1 MRAHDSVA
9 SRGAARLATVLL
21 SLAVPFS
28 GLADAGAWLPLASS
42 PESVGFSSQG
52 LERLDA
58 AMRKAVADGK
68 VAGVSTLLIR
78 HGQEIAFREHGVSNL
93 ETGDP
98 LRRDTIFRIAS
109 MTKPI
114 TSVAM
119 MMLYEEGKW
128 RLDDPVT
135 NLVPELG
142 GLQVIVGRDDS
153 GKTLLAPAKRAPT
166 MRELMSHTAG
176 FGNDAGVL
184 GAVGLR
190 EMVERIAD
198 LPLVYQPGERWSYS
212 LAVDI
217 QSYIVERLS
226 GQPFDQFL
234 RQQIFEPLKMADTGF
249 VVPAERIGRL
259 AEAYSADPARST
271 LAPVTHVS
279 DTDRVRRPTGD
290 WTQRATTESGGGG
303 LVSTIDDYARF
314 AQMLANG
321 GELDGA
327 RLLSRDSVELMRTNV
342 VSETAIVEPTPFF
355 DEGEGFGLGVRL
367 VTDRAQG
374 RAGAGT
380 LSWEGATGTFFWVD
394 PINDLVFVG
403 MLQAPGQFAPRD
415 DARALVYAAL
425 IDPAK

>member
-1 MRAHDSVA
+1 MKF
-9 SRGAARLATVLL
+9 RGADRGVAHLATVLL
-21 SLAVPFS
+21 SLAVPLS

-42 PESVGFSSQG
+42 PESVGFSSRG
-52 LERLDA
+52 LEDLDA

-68 VAGVSTLLIR
+68 VAGVSTVLIR
-78 HGQEIAFREHGVSNL
+78 HGQEVAFRAHGVSNL
-93 ETGDP
+93 ETREP

-119 MMLYEEGKW
+119 MMLFEEGKW

-153 GKTLLAPAKRAPT
+153 GKTLLAPAKRIPT

-176 FGNDAGVL
+176 FGNDASVL
-184 GAVGLR
+184 GAVGLQQ
-190 EMVERIAD
+190 MIERIAA
-198 LPLVYQPGERWSYS
+198 LPLAYEPGERWSYS

-226 GQPFDQFL
+226 GQSFNQFL
-234 RQQIFEPLKMADTGF
+234 KQRIFEPLKMTDTGF
-249 VVPAERIGRL
+249 SVSAERIEGL
-259 AEAYSADPARST
+259 AVAYVADPARGT

-279 DTDRVRRPTGD
+279 DTDRMRRPTGD
-290 WTQRATTESGGGG
+290 WTQPATTESGGGG

-327 RLLSRDSVELMRTNV
+327 RILSRRSVELMRTNV
-342 VSETAIVEPTPFF
+342 VAEAAIVEPTPFF

-367 VTDRAQG
+367 VTDRAESP
-374 RAGAGT
+374 AGAGT
-380 LSWEGATGTFFWVD
+380 MSWEGATGTFFWVD
-394 PINDLVFVG
+394 PMNDLVFVG